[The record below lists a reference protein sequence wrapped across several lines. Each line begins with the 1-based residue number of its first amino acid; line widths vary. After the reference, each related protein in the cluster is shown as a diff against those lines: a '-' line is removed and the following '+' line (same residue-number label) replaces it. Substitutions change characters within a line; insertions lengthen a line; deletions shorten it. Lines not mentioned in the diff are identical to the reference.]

1 MSERGDGSFERLR
14 YVCPICGEKTTFG
27 GHFCKGE
34 PEPKPKGRFAGIAKR
49 VGVALVGLTLIEAML
64 LEMIGI
70 YSLYVLAALALGTV
84 VVIAIRRSKPG
95 EDEDEGN
102 L

>member
-1 MSERGDGSFERLR
+1 MSERGDGSSKSLR

-34 PEPKPKGRFAGIAKR
+34 PEPKPKGRFAGVAKR
-49 VGVALVGLTLIEAML
+49 IGIALVGLTLIEAML

-70 YSLYVLAALALGTV
+70 YSLYVLAALVLGTV
-84 VVIAIRRSKPG
+84 AVIFIRRSKPG
-95 EDEDEGN
+95 GDEDEGS